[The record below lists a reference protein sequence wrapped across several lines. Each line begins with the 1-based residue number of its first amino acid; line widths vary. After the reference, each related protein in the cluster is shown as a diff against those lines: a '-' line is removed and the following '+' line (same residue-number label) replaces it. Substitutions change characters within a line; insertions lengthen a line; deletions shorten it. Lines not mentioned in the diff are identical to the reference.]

1 MTIKDIADLLQQD
14 LSRQIEKSGLMFRL
28 FWRVKSIESIRHKM
42 ALKGEQYLSG
52 QGLIKDII

>member
-42 ALKGEQYLSG
+42 ALKGEQ
-52 QGLIKDII
+52 